1 MRLTFNISLSI
12 NVGLKRTVD
21 SFNFKS
27 KYQHYMMYINV
38 KSIRKTLFKTNS
50 IIQYE
55 IFIRRYLFLFLFLFL
70 GFFFIVLFCLLKLFI
85 KIVIPKKSCI
95 LTFLKVTLSEA
106 WIFLNP
112 FIIRNRKQKKK
123 KEQLFIFGP

>member
-27 KYQHYMMYINV
+27 KYQHYRMYINV

-55 IFIRRYLFLFLFLFL
+55 IFIRRYFFLFFFVF
-70 GFFFIVLFCLLKLFI
+70 GFFFIVLFCFLKLFI

>member
-12 NVGLKRTVD
+12 NVGFKRTVD

-27 KYQHYMMYINV
+27 KYQHYRMYINV

-55 IFIRRYLFLFLFLFL
+55 IFIRHYCFYFCFWFW
-70 GFFFIVLFCLLKLFI
+70 FFFIVLFCFLKLFI

-95 LTFLKVTLSEA
+95 LTFLKVTLSKA

>member
-1 MRLTFNISLSI
+1 MSNQY
-12 NVGLKRTVD
+12 GKHCLKQTV
-21 SFNFKS
+21 SFN
-27 KYQHYMMYINV
+27 M
-38 KSIRKTLFKTNS
+38 
-50 IIQYE
+50 
-55 IFIRRYLFLFLFLFL
+55 RYSSVVICFYFCFCFWV
-70 GFFFIVLFCLLKLFI
+70 FFIVLFCFLKLFI

-106 WIFLNP
+106 WIFLDP

>member
-27 KYQHYMMYINV
+27 KYQHYRMYINV

-50 IIQYE
+50 NIQYE
-55 IFIRRYLFLFLFLFL
+55 IFIRHYLFLFLFLFL
-70 GFFFIVLFCLLKLFI
+70 VFFYSFILFF
-85 KIVIPKKSCI
+85 KIVYKNRHTKKSCI
-95 LTFLKVTLSEA
+95 LTFLKVTLSKA

>member
-1 MRLTFNISLSI
+1 MRITFNISLSI
-12 NVGLKRTVD
+12 NVGLKTTVD

-27 KYQHYMMYINV
+27 KYQHYRMYINV

-55 IFIRRYLFLFLFLFL
+55 IFIRRYLFLFLFLF
-70 GFFFIVLFCLLKLFI
+70 FFIVLFCFLKLFI